1 MYGFT
6 PIGRIDGKSNFAVR
20 EFTNGAVAINKGD
33 AVKLTNG
40 ALLVVTANDKIL
52 GIAMESADAAATG
65 VAVCVDPYMV
75 YLADHDNDSN
85 TYGATTSTYSPGS
98 YYSLIATTG
107 AQQLDTSTGS
117 ATTGEI
123 FALSYNPQ
131 ISPYESDT
139 SVCECMIVGSQHSQG
154 ASNT

>member
-20 EFTNGAVAINKGD
+20 EFTNGGTAIAKGD
-33 AVKLTNG
+33 AVKLADGVLAT
-40 ALLVVTANDKIL
+40 VTANDKIL
-52 GIAMESADAAATG
+52 GIAQSAIAASAKG
-65 VAVCVDPYMV
+65 SVIVDPYMV
-75 YLADHDNDSN
+75 YLADHDNAGGTS
-85 TYGATTSTYSPGS
+85 YGATESTMSPGNYFS
-98 YYSLIATTG
+98 IVATT
-107 AQQLDTSTGS
+107 AVQQLDTDTGS

-123 FALSYNPQ
+123 LALSYNPQ

>member
-20 EFTNGAVAINKGD
+20 KFTNGGTAIAKGD
-33 AVKLTNG
+33 AVKLVNG
-40 ALLVVTANDKIL
+40 VLATVSANDKIL
-52 GIAMESADAAATG
+52 GVAQEAIAANAEGS
-65 VAVCVDPYMV
+65 VIVDPFMV
-75 YLADHDNDSN
+75 YLADHDNDTN
-85 TYGATTSTYSPGS
+85 TYGATTSSYSPGNYFS
-98 YYSLIATTG
+98 IVATTG
-107 AQQLDTSTGS
+107 IQQIDTSTGS

-123 FALSYNPQ
+123 LALSYNPQ

-154 ASNT
+154 ATNE

>member
-20 EFTNGAVAINKGD
+20 EFTNGGTAIAKGD
-33 AVKLTNG
+33 ALKLADGVLAT
-40 ALLVVTANDKIL
+40 VSANDKIL
-52 GIAMESADAAATG
+52 GVAMEAAGASATG

-75 YLADHDNDSN
+75 YLADHDNNTN
-85 TYGATTSTYSPGS
+85 TYGETTTHYSPGNYFS
-98 YYSLIATTG
+98 IIATT
-107 AQQLDTSTGS
+107 AVQQLDTSTGS

-123 FALSYNPQ
+123 LALSYNPQ
-131 ISPYESDT
+131 ISPYEDDT

-154 ASNT
+154 ATND